1 MYKEC
6 SINNSLIHIFFYIKI
21 NINEI
26 NLMQKLKSRV
36 QMRNKNTIDKKIK
49 KREVGF
55 DRNNI
60 NEKK

>member
-36 QMRNKNTIDKKIK
+36 QIRNKNTIDKKIK
-49 KREVGF
+49 KKGSGF
-55 DRNNI
+55 
-60 NEKK
+60 